1 MTSRVMTRPRAHPD
15 RVANALRQVVQ
26 RIDPERRLPA
36 YRVWTFW
43 ADAVGA
49 AIADRAEPAGF
60 RDGVLSVR
68 VAGAAWM
75 QELQFM
81 KDELRE
87 RLNARLGAPLIRDIY
102 FVSGAVARAAALH
115 TPAAPTAPPP
125 LEAAIAL
132 PPLKDPR
139 LAAVTARLAQL
150 ARTRGRR

>member
-1 MTSRVMTRPRAHPD
+1 MTSRVMARPRAEPD
-15 RVANALRQVVQ
+15 RLANALRQVVQ

-43 ADAVGA
+43 ADAVGV
-49 AIADRAEPAGF
+49 AIAERAEPATF

-68 VAGAAWM
+68 VSGPAWM

-87 RLNARLGAPLIRDIY
+87 RLNVRLGAPLIRDIY
-102 FVSGAVARAAALH
+102 FVSGPVTRA
-115 TPAAPTAPPP
+115 APPP
-125 LEAAIAL
+125 TPARMAPTLETAVAL
-132 PPLKDPR
+132 PALKDPG
-139 LAAVTARLAQL
+139 LAAVTERLARL

>member
-1 MTSRVMTRPRAHPD
+1 MTFCVMARPRAHPD

-26 RIDPERRLPA
+26 RIDPDRRLPA

-43 ADAVGA
+43 AEAVGA
-49 AIADRAEPAGF
+49 SIAQRAEPAGF

-87 RLNARLGAPLIRDIY
+87 RLNTRLGTALIRDIY
-102 FVSGAVARAAALH
+102 FVSGPMTPPATR
-115 TPAAPTAPPP
+115 PAAVAPPP
-125 LEAAIAL
+125 PPEAAIAL

-139 LAAVTARLAQL
+139 LAAVTERLAHL